1 MPLSSDRLRKLGRF
15 ALIFANVIV
24 LGALAATAAFV
35 RVESGWATPVFRN
48 AEQAFRYGTIGTE
61 VMPLPVAHVL
71 PDLFP
76 EHFLPGGKTNGDWI
90 EQFGFLRDSDPKAND
105 GLPVGFAITNYRP
118 QSGAP
123 SPVPFVGFSCAL
135 CHSTQLRES
144 DNLKSEIRY
153 GPGSISLNLFAWLDA
168 FQASILE
175 CEELPPERS
184 YDPAHPPAYKMT
196 VATIADAYRKKTGRR
211 LGIAERAMT
220 ELWLRQVRQRLSA
233 GLSRFDEPYGNGASR
248 DPQYVPTGPTRTQ
261 PFRTL
266 IRTVLDRPGNDM
278 PVYTKIATV
287 YSEDLRRRAQF
298 DGGISSL
305 YARSSMAAL
314 AAGATVQNMRLP
326 EIVHNIRGASDYTST
341 LRPPRYDEVF
351 PEHAAGRDAVLVSRG
366 HDVYRQYCADC
377 HGDRDPATGGWANG
391 KRTGE
396 VTPLA
401 EIGTDGER
409 VLFRHYGELGGR
421 MYDLLPKDHP
431 FHFERNEI
439 WPLLGH
445 EDNVAERGYI
455 NAPLD
460 GMFLRG
466 PYLHN
471 ASVLTL
477 AELINLKKRRDI
489 FYRGHNLY
497 DPADVGFR
505 TPDAPDGRNYFKFDA
520 AIRGNS
526 NRGHD
531 YPWAYEDPRRNVG
544 DLTALLE
551 YLKTL

>member
-1 MPLSSDRLRKLGRF
+1 MSLSSDRLRKLGRF
-15 ALIFANVIV
+15 ALISANVVV
-24 LGALAATAAFV
+24 LAALVATAAFV
-35 RVESGWATPVFRN
+35 RIESGWATPVFRN
-48 AEQAFRYGTIGTE
+48 AGEAFRYGTIGTE

-71 PDLFP
+71 PDMFP
-76 EHFLPGGKTNGDWI
+76 EHFLPRGKDHGDWI
-90 EQFGFLRDSDPKAND
+90 EQFGFLRNSDPTVND
-105 GLPVGFAITNYRP
+105 GLPVGFAISNYRP

-123 SPVPFVGFSCAL
+123 SPVRFVGFSCAL

-144 DNLKSEIRY
+144 DEQKAEIRY

-175 CEELPPERS
+175 RKPLAPDRA
-184 YDPAHPPAYKMT
+184 YDANQPPAYRLT
-196 VATIADAYRKKTGRR
+196 VATIADAYKQKTART
-211 LGIAERAMT
+211 LGIAERAMIA
-220 ELWLRQVRQRLSA
+220 LWLQQIRARLSA
-233 GLSRFDEPYGNGASR
+233 GLSRFDEPFGNGASS
-248 DPQYVPTGPTRTQ
+248 DAQYVPTGPTRTQ

-287 YSEDLRRRAQF
+287 YSEDLRHRAQF

-326 EIVHNIRGASDYTST
+326 EIAHNIRGASDYTST
-341 LRPPRYDEVF
+341 LRPPRYDDVF
-351 PEHAAGRDAVLVSRG
+351 PEQAAKRDAALVGRG
-366 HDVYRQYCADC
+366 RQVYRQYCADC
-377 HGDRDPATGGWANG
+377 HGDRDPATGGWSNG

-396 VTPLA
+396 VPPLA

-409 VLFRHYGELGGR
+409 LLFRHYGELAGR
-421 MYDLLPKDHP
+421 MYDLVPKGHP

-439 WPLLGH
+439 WPLPGH

-460 GMFLRG
+460 GMFMRG

-477 AELINLKKRRDI
+477 AELINLKKRRDV
-489 FYRGHNLY
+489 FYRGRNLY

-505 TPDAPDGRNYFKFDA
+505 APATPDASNYFKFDTT
-520 AIRGNS
+520 IRGNS

-531 YPWAYEDPRRNVG
+531 YPWAYDDPRRNTG